1 MMEINNEL
9 IKKLKKLSNIEL
21 NQSEEEKIKK
31 DLNDLLDY
39 LKILDEI
46 DVDGVEEMISPVEFS
61 TSVLRKD
68 EVESFEN
75 KKEIINN
82 FPETKDGFLT
92 VPGIHVNEEE

>member
-1 MMEINNEL
+1 MEINTEL

-21 NQSEEEKIKK
+21 NPNEEEKIIK
-31 DLNDLLDY
+31 DLNDLLEY

-75 KKEIINN
+75 RKEIINN
-82 FPETKDGFLT
+82 FPESKDGFLR

>member
-1 MMEINNEL
+1 MEINTEL

-21 NQSEEEKIKK
+21 NPNEEEKIIK
-31 DLNDLLDY
+31 DLNDLLEY

>member
-1 MMEINNEL
+1 MEINTEL

-21 NQSEEEKIKK
+21 NPSEEEKIKK
-31 DLNDLLDY
+31 DLNDLLEY

-68 EVESFEN
+68 EVDGFEN
-75 KKEIINN
+75 RKEIINN
-82 FPETKDGFLT
+82 FPESKDGFLT
-92 VPGIHVNEEE
+92 VPGIHINEEE

>member
-1 MMEINNEL
+1 MEINNEL

-75 KKEIINN
+75 RKEIINN
-82 FPETKDGFLT
+82 FPESKDGFLR

>member
-1 MMEINNEL
+1 MEINNEL

-21 NQSEEEKIKK
+21 SPNEEERIKK
-31 DLNDLLDY
+31 DLNALLEY
-39 LKILDEI
+39 QKILDNI
-46 DVDGVEEMISPVEFS
+46 NVDGVEEMISSVEFL

-82 FPETKDGFLT
+82 FPESKDGFLS
-92 VPGIHVNEEE
+92 VPGIHINEEE

>member
-1 MMEINNEL
+1 MEINNEL

>member
-1 MMEINNEL
+1 MEINNEL

-75 KKEIINN
+75 RKEIINN
-82 FPETKDGFLT
+82 FPETKDGFLR